1 MWLTFLRMII
11 FRKYVAT
18 YKTLTYYSL
27 STKTQGDFL
36 KLNERKEAHSLQ
48 DGTFWCIPTTGNW
61 ALLRTNFLCYSNY
74 I

>member
-18 YKTLTYYSL
+18 HKNLNYYSS

-36 KLNERKEAHSLQ
+36 KLNERKEAHGLQ
-48 DGTFWCIPTTGNW
+48 D
-61 ALLRTNFLCYSNY
+61 R
-74 I
+74 